1 MTRFKGPTVAL
12 DSPEVA
18 QLRMGY
24 DREIYGLRV
33 ECNELREELR
43 KQRRPRWHLV
53 LCALAGLVA
62 GAVAT
67 WLVMR

>member
-1 MTRFKGPTVAL
+1 MTRFGGPTVAL
-12 DSPEVA
+12 EPSEVA

-24 DREIYGLRV
+24 DREIYDLRV
-33 ECNELREELR
+33 EVAQLREELR

-53 LCALAGLVA
+53 LDALAA
-62 GAVAT
+62 ISGAVAT